1 MDETTTET
9 ASLPPASRRIGRYEI
24 TAELGRGAMG
34 IVYKGFDPTIG
45 RTVAIKTVLLSDRNE
60 ELIARFRREAQAAG
74 VLNHPNIVTIYD
86 AGEDCGVCYIAM
98 EYVEGDALDKIIR
111 GGPLALDMITHI
123 MEEVGSALDLAH
135 DKQII
140 HRDIKPANIM
150 ITGGHAKIMDFG
162 VAKLASSDAT
172 ATGTVIGTP
181 SYMSPE
187 VLKGQTIDGRAD
199 IFSLGVVLYEMLT
212 GKRPFVG
219 DSIPSVIYKIVG
231 DQPAPPT
238 AVNPK
243 LHSGLDVLLAKA
255 LAKDPQERYQ
265 DCATL
270 TRDLKNFRLLKAPAP
285 AAAPAHISGVTPVP
299 PQTARTMASPVV
311 SGTVSFPP
319 KTVAVAPIRVKLDP
333 PPPPPPPV
341 EEPPALLF
349 AGLPWFVPAA
359 IITVLMAVG
368 AVGGAL
374 WWKQRLDERQAVQ
387 EQAERAE
394 AAKVEAAKARARAA
408 KPKPAP
414 SSTGAAKDA
423 HAAPAGTPAGTPAQ
437 TPARTV
443 EVLVKANVDGAI
455 IHVDGKTDPSWLT
468 PHQVPMELGDHRVE
482 VSKQGYRTSRR
493 LMTLTGKEGDLEF
506 HLTPLPAEPPS
517 APPAEKQ
524 AVDAGKAAPAA
535 AGNGRL
541 RILTF
546 PPNAEVEVDGENTI
560 YKTPVN
566 ILLAAG
572 RHKITLKH
580 KRTQDYSKQVIVA
593 ANEIVELQVNLFNPE
608 QPIPAR
614 GARQP

>member
-9 ASLPPASRRIGRYEI
+9 ASLPPPSRRIGRYEI

-45 RTVAIKTVLLSDRNE
+45 RTVAIKTVLLSGRDE
-60 ELIARFRREAQAAG
+60 ELIARFRREAKAAG

-98 EYVEGDALDKIIR
+98 EYVEGDPLDKIIR
-111 GGPLALDMITHI
+111 GGPLALDMITRI

-150 ITGGHAKIMDFG
+150 ITGGRAKVMDFG
-162 VAKLASSDAT
+162 VAKLASSEGT
-172 ATGTVIGTP
+172 ATGTIIGTP

-187 VLKGQTIDGRAD
+187 MLKGQSIDGRAD

-231 DQPAPPT
+231 ETPAAPT
-238 AVNPK
+238 TTNPK
-243 LHSGLDVLLAKA
+243 LHNGLDVVLAKA
-255 LAKDPQERYQ
+255 LAKEPQERYQ
-265 DCATL
+265 NCATL
-270 TRDLKNFRLLKAPAP
+270 TKDLKNFRLMKAP
-285 AAAPAHISGVTPVP
+285 AAAPVAAPAQVSAAVSAVRPAP
-299 PQTARTMASPVV
+299 PQAAPVTYGTLAIPQKTVVV
-311 SGTVSFPP
+311 SP
-319 KTVAVAPIRVKLDP
+319 PIRIKVDP
-333 PPPPPPPV
+333 QPAPPPPV
-341 EEPPALLF
+341 EEPPARVF

-374 WWKQRLDERQAVQ
+374 WWKHRLDERRAVQ
-387 EQAERAE
+387 EQAEQAE
-394 AAKVEAAKARARAA
+394 AAQAAKLRARSA
-408 KPKPAP
+408 KPKPVP
-414 SSTGAAKDA
+414 SAGSAAKEA
-423 HAAPAGTPAGTPAQ
+423 HAAPAATPAGK
-437 TPARTV
+437 PARTV

-455 IHVDGKTDPSWLT
+455 IRVDGKTDPSWLT
-468 PHQVPMELGDHRVE
+468 PHRVPMELGDHRLD
-482 VSKQGYRTSRR
+482 VSKEGYRTSRR
-493 LMTLTGKEGDLEF
+493 LLTLTGEEGDLEF
-506 HLTPLPAEPPS
+506 RLAPLPAEPSS
-517 APPAEKQ
+517 APPAEKP
-524 AVDAGKAAPAA
+524 AVDAGKPAPAA
-535 AGNGRL
+535 IGNGRL

-546 PPNAEVEVDGENTI
+546 PPGAEVEVDGASTI

-566 ILLAAG
+566 ILLPAG

-580 KRTQDYSKQVIVA
+580 KRTSDYTKQMVVA

-614 GARQP
+614 GRP